1 MGSPSHQWE
10 DDLDTKQL
18 ALLPSQQ
25 QQQQQQ
31 QQQTS
36 VFSVEKINYNPLV
49 SGMMLVN
56 IV

>member
-18 ALLPSQQ
+18 ALLPSQ